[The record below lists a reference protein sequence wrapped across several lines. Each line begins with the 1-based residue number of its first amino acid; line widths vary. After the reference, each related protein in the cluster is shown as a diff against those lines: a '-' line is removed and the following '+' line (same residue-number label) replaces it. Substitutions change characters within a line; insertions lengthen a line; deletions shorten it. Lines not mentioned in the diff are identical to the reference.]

1 MRAITKKVFP
11 SFFVLALCTA
21 AFGETQTPPYLNPDL
36 SPQVRA
42 ADLVSRMT
50 LQEKVLQMQSGSP
63 ALPRLGIPAYNW
75 WGEALHGVAN
85 GHATAFPQAIGLGAT
100 FDTDLIHRVADVTS
114 TEARAK
120 FHEAQRAGRP
130 ARPGVM
136 PTDIALTFWS
146 PNINIFRD
154 PRWGRGQET
163 YGEDPFLSGQLG
175 AAFVRG
181 MQGDDPRYLKTVA
194 TPKHYAVHS
203 GPETLRH
210 TFDAKISDYDLNNTY
225 LPAFRTAVTE
235 GKAESV
241 MCVYNSVDGVP
252 GCASA
257 DLLQKHLRDAWGFS
271 GYVVSD
277 CGAVGD
283 IYQNHKY
290 TKTMGEAAVAAVKAG
305 TDLTCGTEYETLPA
319 EVKAGTISEAEIN
332 RALERLFVARIRLG
346 MFDPPDRVPYAAI
359 PASENDSAAHR
370 VLALEA
376 ENKAIVLLKNT
387 GILPLKP
394 SVKKIAVIGPSADDP
409 GSLLGNYNGISTRQV
424 TPLEGIQQQFP
435 GAQIRYSVG
444 AAYTD
449 STPVPVSSAA
459 LSSSDGTKP
468 GVKVEY
474 FDNPDFAGAPKLVRD
489 ESRIAF
495 NERSSDAAARAVIHG
510 DKYSIRWTGTFT
522 PPVSGEYMLA
532 ARTHMWNRGGKI
544 HMFIDGKDVGTN
556 VTQGPSAIPGAQ
568 PVGMMAS
575 RNADAKLTFVGGHK
589 YSIRVELQQNG
600 PEGTTDL
607 YWIAPKEAAL
617 HEAAEVVKQSDVAV
631 VFVGLNSSLEGEENP
646 WVKIPGFLGGDRT
659 TTDLPEPQEKLI
671 EAAVA
676 TGKPVIVVMTSGSAL
691 SVNYADKHAAAVLQ
705 AWYGG
710 EETGTA
716 VAATLAGTNNPSGR
730 LPVTFYKGIDQ
741 IPAFTE
747 YAMKGRT
754 YRYFSGEPL
763 YAFGYGLSYSKFAY
777 SGLKAVRNGASAE
790 VSATV
795 KNVSARDGDEVVQL
809 YTSGTGEEIRSLK
822 GFQRVHLKAGESRQV
837 TFTLKDV
844 PQGNVGVSV
853 GGGQPVGTVPH
864 VDGKL

>member
-1 MRAITKKVFP
+1 MRASHWVFP
-11 SFFVLALCTA
+11 SVLLLAFGTA
-21 AFGETQTPPYLNPDL
+21 AFGQAAAPAPYLDPNL
-36 SPQVRA
+36 SPQARA
-42 ADLVSRMT
+42 ADLISRMT
-50 LQEKVLQMQSGSP
+50 LQEKILQMQSGSP
-63 ALPRLGIPAYNW
+63 AIPRLGIPAYNW

-85 GHATAFPQAIGLGAT
+85 GHATVFPQAVGLGAT
-100 FDTDLIHRVADVTS
+100 FDADLIHRVADVIS

-120 FHEAQRAGRP
+120 FNEAQHNGVP

-210 TFDAKISDYDLNNTY
+210 GFDAKISDYDLNNTY

-241 MCVYNSVDGVP
+241 MCVYNAVDGVP
-252 GCASA
+252 GCASP
-257 DLLQKHLRDAWGFS
+257 DLLQKHLRDAWGFA

-290 TKTMGEAAVAAVKAG
+290 TKTMGAAAVAAVKAG
-305 TDLTCGTEYETLPA
+305 TDITCGTEYETLPD

-332 RALERLFVARIRLG
+332 RALERLLVARIRLG
-346 MFDPPDRVPYAAI
+346 MFDPADRVPYASI
-359 PASENDSAAHR
+359 PISENDSAAHR
-370 VLALEA
+370 KLALEA
-376 ENKAIVLLKNT
+376 ENKAIVLLKNK
-387 GILPLKP
+387 GILPFKP
-394 SVKKIAVIGPSADDP
+394 SVKKIAVLGPSADDP
-409 GSLLGNYNGISTRQV
+409 GALLGNYNGISTRQV
-424 TPLEGIQQQFP
+424 TPLEGIQHQFSD
-435 GAQIRYSVG
+435 ATVRYAVG
-444 AAYTD
+444 ASYTD

-459 LSSSDGTKP
+459 LSSADGKTP
-468 GVKVEY
+468 GVKAEY
-474 FDNPDFAGAPKLVRD
+474 FDNPDFAGTPKLVRD

-495 NERSSDAAARAVIHG
+495 NQRSSDAAAQAVIRG
-510 DKYSIRWTGTFT
+510 EKYSIRWTGTFT

-532 ARTHMWNRGGKI
+532 ARTHIWNRGGKI

-575 RNADAKLTFVGGHK
+575 RNADAKLNLIGGHK

-607 YWIAPKEAAL
+607 LWIAPKAAALREAADV
-617 HEAAEVVKQSDVAV
+617 AKQSDVAV

-659 TTDLPEPQEKLI
+659 SIDLPEPQEKLI
-671 EAAVA
+671 EAVVA
-676 TGKPVIVVMTSGSAL
+676 TGKPVVVVLTSGSAL

-716 VAATLAGTNNPSGR
+716 VAQTLAGSNNPSGR
-730 LPVTFYKGIDQ
+730 LPVTFYKGLDQ
-741 IPAFTE
+741 VPAFTD

-754 YRYFSGEPL
+754 YRYFKGEPL
-763 YAFGYGLSYSKFAY
+763 YRFGYGLSYSRFTY
-777 SGLKAVRNGASAE
+777 SGLKAVRNGAAAT

-822 GFQRVHLKAGESRQV
+822 GFQRVHLKAGESREV
-837 TFTLKDV
+837 SFTLKDV
-844 PQGNVGVSV
+844 PQGQIGVSV
-853 GGGQPVGTVPH
+853 GGGQPVGKTPH
-864 VDGKL
+864 VKGSL